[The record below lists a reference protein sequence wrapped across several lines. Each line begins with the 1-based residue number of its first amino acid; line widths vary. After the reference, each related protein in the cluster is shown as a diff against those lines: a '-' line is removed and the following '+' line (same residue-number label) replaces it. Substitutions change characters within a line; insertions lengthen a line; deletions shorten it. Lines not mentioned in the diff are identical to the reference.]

1 MKAPS
6 FGGKPSDSHV
16 IWRGSGSGGKRF
28 DERRSVAGVRPTTS
42 TSSRRDASTR
52 AFVEIDSDG
61 KARVKGWTTEGVVD
75 VTELRVDGPSL
86 VFEAVE
92 FDDTKPLDARVLAQR
107 PE

>member
-1 MKAPS
+1 MRHAVPHWWYESPELRGEALRRGDAPS
-6 FGGKPSDSHV
+6 LVFGP
-16 IWRGSGSGGKRF
+16 
-28 DERRSVAGVRPTTS
+28 RRRLRVVETRRP
-42 TSSRRDASTR
+42 R

-92 FDDTKPLDARVLAQR
+92 FDDTNPLDARVLAQR

>member
-1 MKAPS
+1 V
-6 FGGKPSDSHV
+6 FGP
-16 IWRGSGSGGKRF
+16 
-28 DERRSVAGVRPTTS
+28 RRRLRVVETRRP
-42 TSSRRDASTR
+42 R

-61 KARVKGWTTEGVVD
+61 KARVKGWTTEQVVD